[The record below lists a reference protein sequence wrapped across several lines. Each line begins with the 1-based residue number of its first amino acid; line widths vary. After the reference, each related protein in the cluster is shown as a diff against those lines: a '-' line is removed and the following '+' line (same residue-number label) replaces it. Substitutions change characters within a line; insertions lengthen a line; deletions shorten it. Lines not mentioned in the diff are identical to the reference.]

1 MKLDKEAV
9 HLLKSFR
16 VPAILVIT
24 LWVIHFAKVIWKLN
38 LGQFGIFP
46 RALDGLKGIFFSP
59 FIHGD
64 FQHLFS
70 NSFPVFF
77 LTFLISYFYRKIAVS
92 SIVLI
97 YILTGF
103 SVWLFG
109 REVYHIGASG
119 VAYGMVSFVFWSGL
133 FRRNVRSIVLA
144 LVVLF
149 LYQGY
154 FLGIMPNQEGI
165 SWESHLLGAIVGIIV
180 SAIFKGVQEDGEVA
194 ANTLLASEE
203 QERFF
208 LPRDTFEKTKAQRAW
223 EAEQIRLAEQ
233 QVREGWNTDTTFN

>member
-1 MKLDKEAV
+1 MKLEKEALQ
-9 HLLKSFR
+9 LLNATR
-16 VPAILVIT
+16 VPILLVVV
-24 LWVIHFAKVIWKLN
+24 LWCIHIANVVWRLN
-38 LGQFGIFP
+38 LGQYGVFP
-46 RALDGLKGIFFSP
+46 RALDGIRGIFLSP

-77 LTFLISYFYRKIAVS
+77 LTFMISYFYRKIAVS
-92 SIVLI
+92 SIFII
-97 YILTGF
+97 YLLTGIF
-103 SVWLFG
+103 VWLFG

-165 SWESHLLGAIVGIIV
+165 SWESHLLGAVAGIIV
-180 SAIFKGVQEDGEVA
+180 SFIFKGVKEEDEERSVA
-194 ANTLLASEE
+194 WETPDEP
-203 QERFF
+203 ERLF
-208 LPRDTFEKTKAQRAW
+208 LPRDTFEKTKAERYYEEQQRL
-223 EAEQIRLAEQ
+223 LAEQ
-233 QVREGWNTDTTFN
+233 QARDGWNSDSTL

>member
-1 MKLDKEAV
+1 MKLEKEAV
-9 HLLKSFR
+9 HLLKSLR
-16 VPAILVIT
+16 VPAFLVII
-24 LWVIHFAKVIWKLN
+24 LWAVHFAKVIWKLN
-38 LGQFGIFP
+38 LGQFGVFP
-46 RALDGLKGIFFSP
+46 RAIDGIKGIFLSP

-70 NSFPVFF
+70 NSFPIFF
-77 LTFLISYFYRKIAVS
+77 LTFMIVYFYRKIS
-92 SIVLI
+92 IPSIVLI
-97 YILTGF
+97 YLLTGF

-180 SAIFKGVQEDGEVA
+180 SAIFKGVEEEGEIS
-194 ANTLLASEE
+194 NTAWDEPDAPE
-203 QERFF
+203 QFF
-208 LPRDTFEKTKAQRAW
+208 LPRDTFEKTKAERIW
-223 EAEQIRLAEQ
+223 EAEQRRLAEQ
-233 QVREGWNTDTTFN
+233 QARDQWNSDSTLI

>member
-1 MKLDKEAV
+1 MKLEKEALQ
-9 HLLKSFR
+9 LLNATR
-16 VPAILVIT
+16 VPVLLVIV
-24 LWVIHFAKVIWKLN
+24 LWCIHIANVIWRLN
-38 LGQFGIFP
+38 LGQYGVFP
-46 RALDGLKGIFFSP
+46 RALDGIRGIFLSP

-77 LTFLISYFYRKIAVS
+77 LTFMISYFYRKIAVS
-92 SIVLI
+92 SIFII
-97 YILTGF
+97 YLLTGIF
-103 SVWLFG
+103 VWLFG

-165 SWESHLLGAIVGIIV
+165 SWESHLLGAVAGIIV
-180 SAIFKGVQEDGEVA
+180 SFIFKGVKEEDEERSVA
-194 ANTLLASEE
+194 WETPDEP
-203 QERFF
+203 ERLF
-208 LPRDTFEKTKAQRAW
+208 LPRDTFEKTKAERYYEEQQRL
-223 EAEQIRLAEQ
+223 LAEQ
-233 QVREGWNTDTTFN
+233 QARDGWNSDSTL

>member
-1 MKLDKEAV
+1 MKLEKEAI
-9 HLLKSFR
+9 HLLRSLR
-16 VPAILVIT
+16 VPILLVVILWAIHL
-24 LWVIHFAKVIWKLN
+24 AKVIWKLN
-38 LGQFGIFP
+38 LGQYGIFP
-46 RALDGLKGIFFSP
+46 RALDGLKGIFLSP

-77 LTFLISYFYRKIAVS
+77 LTFMIVYFYRKISVP

-97 YILTGF
+97 YLLTGF

-133 FRRNVRSIVLA
+133 FRRNGRSIVLA

-165 SWESHLLGAIVGIIV
+165 SWESHLLGAIAGIIV
-180 SAIFKGVQEDGEVA
+180 SAIFKGVEEDGEVDKRM
-194 ANTLLASEE
+194 LEDSEE
-203 QERFF
+203 QEQFY
-208 LPRDTFEKTKAQRAW
+208 LPRDTFDKTKAQRAW
-223 EAEQIRLAEQ
+223 EAEQIRIAEQ
-233 QVREGWNTDTTFN
+233 QAREGWNTDTTFN

>member
-1 MKLDKEAV
+1 MKLEKEAV
-9 HLLKSFR
+9 HLLKSLR
-16 VPAILVIT
+16 VPAFLVAV
-24 LWVIHFAKVIWKLN
+24 LWAVHLAKVIWKLN
-38 LGQFGIFP
+38 LGQYGVFP
-46 RALDGLKGIFFSP
+46 RAIDGIKGIFLSP

-77 LTFLISYFYRKIAVS
+77 LTFMIVYFYRKISVPS
-92 SIVLI
+92 LVLI
-97 YILTGF
+97 YLLTGF

-180 SAIFKGVQEDGEVA
+180 SAIFKGVEEEGEVTKTA
-194 ANTLLASEE
+194 WDEPDE
-203 QERFF
+203 PERFY
-208 LPRDTFEKTKAQRAW
+208 LPRDTFEKTKAERLWEEQQR
-223 EAEQIRLAEQ
+223 RLAEQ
-233 QVREGWNTDTTFN
+233 QARDGWSSDSTYN

>member
-1 MKLDKEAV
+1 MKLEKEALQ
-9 HLLKSFR
+9 LLNATR
-16 VPAILVIT
+16 VPILLVVL
-24 LWVIHFAKVIWKLN
+24 LWSIHIANVVWRLN
-38 LGQFGIFP
+38 LGQYGVFP
-46 RALDGLKGIFFSP
+46 RALDGIRGIFLSP

-77 LTFLISYFYRKIAVS
+77 LTFMISYFYRKIAVS
-92 SIVLI
+92 SIFLI
-97 YILTGF
+97 YILTGIF
-103 SVWLFG
+103 VWLFG

-165 SWESHLLGAIVGIIV
+165 SWESHLLGAVAGIIV
-180 SAIFKGVQEDGEVA
+180 SFIFKGVKEEDEERSVA
-194 ANTLLASEE
+194 WETADEP
-203 QERFF
+203 ERLF
-208 LPRDTFEKTKAQRAW
+208 LPRDTFEKTRAERYYEEQQRL
-223 EAEQIRLAEQ
+223 LAEQ
-233 QVREGWNTDTTFN
+233 QARDAWNSDSTL

>member
-1 MKLDKEAV
+1 MKLEKEALQ
-9 HLLKSFR
+9 LLNATR
-16 VPAILVIT
+16 VPILLVVV
-24 LWVIHFAKVIWKLN
+24 LWCIHIANVVWRLN
-38 LGQFGIFP
+38 LGQYGVFP
-46 RALDGLKGIFFSP
+46 RALDGIRGIFLSP

-77 LTFLISYFYRKIAVS
+77 LTFMISYFYRKIAVS
-92 SIVLI
+92 SIFII
-97 YILTGF
+97 YLLTGIF
-103 SVWLFG
+103 VWLFG

-165 SWESHLLGAIVGIIV
+165 SWESHLLGAVAGIIV
-180 SAIFKGVQEDGEVA
+180 SFIFKGVREENEERSVA
-194 ANTLLASEE
+194 WETPEE
-203 QERFF
+203 PERLF
-208 LPRDTFEKTKAQRAW
+208 LRRDTFEKTKAERYYEEQQRL
-223 EAEQIRLAEQ
+223 LAEQ
-233 QVREGWNTDTTFN
+233 QARDGWNSDSTL

>member
-1 MKLDKEAV
+1 MKLEKEAI
-9 HLLKSFR
+9 HLLRSIRF
-16 VPAILVIT
+16 PAFLVIL
-24 LWVIHFAKVIWKLN
+24 LWAIHIAKVVWKLN
-38 LGQFGIFP
+38 LGQYGIFP
-46 RALDGLKGIFFSP
+46 RALDGIRGIFLSP

-77 LTFLISYFYRKIAVS
+77 LTFMLVYFYRKIAVP

-97 YILTGF
+97 YLLTGV

-119 VAYGMVSFVFWSGL
+119 VAYGLVSFVFWSGL

-154 FLGIMPNQEGI
+154 FLGIMPNQDGI
-165 SWESHLLGAIVGIIV
+165 SWESHLLGAVAGIIV
-180 SAIFKGVQEDGEVA
+180 AFIFKGVREED
-194 ANTLLASEE
+194 EE
-203 QERFF
+203 RKTAWEEPEEPETFY
-208 LPRDTFEKTKAQRAW
+208 LPRDTFEKTKAQRLW
-223 EAEQIRLAEQ
+223 EEQQQRIAEQKSYD
-233 QVREGWNTDTTFN
+233 GWNSDTTLS